1 MITTFIFSLKEI
13 NNRLQPFRFHYGK
26 IYHLYKRIPST
37 EVVDSLRLA
46 FSEKGYEYCIIQ
58 NEIANDTTSD
68 IYNYYHPSKQIT
80 IESDKVNRWK
90 RLKRY
95 FSSSQYPGKKI
106 DPVESFLTFLQI
118 ESPGTDV
125 FIYADNTSEL
135 LHVLLL
141 SDQQLLFINEVVDAI
156 NLYVEDDFL
165 YAMHTYFPESD
176 DDYNLNLDE
185 ETKKIVSDIELKL
198 RELNESG
205 NFVSALP
212 LLEKHINRIKE
223 QTIIPLSPVQID
235 EHFRIFLPDY
245 NNQEIKLN
253 HLTKS
258 LYFLFLMEREIKLED
273 LFLYREKL
281 FYIYKNI
288 SYQENMT
295 KMLESIDKLIKNE
308 QNEIYTHFSRIKSA
322 FCKVMDESIARNYYI
337 VGGKGKPKRIDL
349 DMSLYT
355 IFLSG
360 YRLIGK

>member
-1 MITTFIFSLKEI
+1 MIKTFTFSLKKI
-13 NNRLQPFRFHYGK
+13 NNQLQPFRFHLGK
-26 IYHLYKRIPST
+26 FYHLSRIAPKS
-37 EVVDSLRLA
+37 ELMDSLMLA
-46 FSEKGYEYCIIQ
+46 CSEKGYKYTLVK
-58 NEIANDTTSD
+58 NELSNDLSD
-68 IYNYYHPSKQIT
+68 IYNYYHPEKQINKVEHT
-80 IESDKVNRWK
+80 INKWEKIK
-90 RLKRY
+90 QY
-95 FSSSQYPGKKI
+95 FVSSPEKKTDAI
-106 DPVESFLTFLQI
+106 ASFLTFLQI
-118 ESPGTDV
+118 EYSGTDI
-125 FIYADNTSEL
+125 FIYADSTSEL
-135 LHVLLL
+135 LHVLLF
-141 SDQQLLFINEVVDAI
+141 SDQQTIVANEVFDTI
-156 NLYVEDDFL
+156 NLYDEYDAN
-165 YAMHTYFPESD
+165 YAMATYFPESD

-185 ETKKIVSDIELKL
+185 ETKKIVSEIEAKL
-198 RELNESG
+198 IELNETG
-205 NFVSALP
+205 NFLSALP

-223 QTIIPLSPVQID
+223 QTIISLSPVQID

-281 FYIYKNI
+281 FHIYKNV

-308 QNEIYTHFSRIKSA
+308 QNEIYIHFSRIKST
-322 FCKVMDESIARNYYI
+322 FCKVMDESVAKNYYI
-337 VGGKGKPKRIDL
+337 VGGKGQPKRIDL

>member
-1 MITTFIFSLKEI
+1 MIKTFTFPLKEI
-13 NNRLQPFRFHYGK
+13 NNQLQPFSFHYGK
-26 IYHLYKRIPST
+26 IYHLCKKAPSI
-37 EVVDSLRLA
+37 EVVDSLTLTL
-46 FSEKGYEYCIIQ
+46 SEKGYEYMLVE
-58 NEIANDTTSD
+58 NELSNDISD
-68 IYNYYHPSKQIT
+68 IYNYYHPEKLNRIKPVS
-80 IESDKVNRWK
+80 VNKWK
-90 RLKRY
+90 KIKRY
-95 FSSSQYPGKKI
+95 FVSSSEKKTDAI
-106 DPVESFLTFLQI
+106 ASFLAFLQI
-118 ESPGTDV
+118 ESLGTDI
-125 FIYADNTSEL
+125 FIYADSTSEL
-135 LHVLLL
+135 LHVLLF
-141 SDQQLLFINEVVDAI
+141 SDQQTIVANEVIDTI
-156 NLYVEDDFL
+156 NLYVGDDL
-165 YAMHTYFPESD
+165 QYAMSTYSYESD
-176 DDYNLNLDE
+176 DDLNLDE
-185 ETKKIVSDIELKL
+185 ETKKIVSEIEAKL
-198 RELNESG
+198 RELNETG
-205 NFVSALP
+205 NFLSALP

-273 LFLYREKL
+273 LFLYRKKL
-281 FYIYKNI
+281 FHIYKNV

-322 FCKVMDESIARNYYI
+322 FCKVMEESIARNYYI

>member
-13 NNRLQPFRFHYGK
+13 NNQLQPFGFQYGK
-26 IYHLYKRIPST
+26 IYHLCKKAPDL
-37 EVVDSLRLA
+37 EVTNYFRLA
-46 FSEKGYEYCIIQ
+46 FSKKGYEYLLIT
-58 NEIANDTTSD
+58 NKVSNDISE
-68 IYNYYHPSKQIT
+68 IYNYYHPETQLNRIELTATNKWEKIKQ
-80 IESDKVNRWK
+80 
-90 RLKRY
+90 Y
-95 FSSSQYPGKKI
+95 FVASQHTEKKA
-106 DPVESFLTFLQI
+106 DVVASFLRFLQI
-118 ESPGTDV
+118 ESSGMDV

-135 LHVLLL
+135 LQVLLL
-141 SDQQLLFINEVVDAI
+141 SEFQVTLKNEVVDAI
-156 NLYVEDDFL
+156 NLYVEDDSQ
-165 YAMHTYFPESD
+165 YAMRTYFLESD

-185 ETKKIVSDIELKL
+185 ETKKIVSDIEAKLK
-198 RELNESG
+198 ELNESG
-205 NFVSALP
+205 NFLLALP

-281 FYIYKNI
+281 FHIYKNI

-295 KMLESIDKLIKNE
+295 KMIESIDKLIKNE

-322 FCKVMDESIARNYYI
+322 FCKVMNENIARNYYI

>member
-1 MITTFIFSLKEI
+1 MITTHTFSLEEI
-13 NNRLQPFRFHYGK
+13 NNQLQPFGFQYGK
-26 IYHLYKRIPST
+26 IYHLCKKIPST
-37 EVVDSLRLA
+37 EVVDYLRLA
-46 FSEKGYEYCIIQ
+46 FSEKGYEYLLIT
-58 NEIANDTTSD
+58 NKVSNDISD
-68 IYNYYHPSKQIT
+68 IYNYYHPEKQLNR
-80 IESDKVNRWK
+80 IESITANRWK
-90 RLKRY
+90 KLKRY
-95 FSSSQYPGKKI
+95 FVSFPKKKT
-106 DPVESFLTFLQI
+106 DPVASFLTFLQI
-118 ESPGTDV
+118 ESSGTDV

-141 SDQQLLFINEVVDAI
+141 SDLQVTLKNEVVDTI
-156 NLYVEDDFL
+156 NLYIEDDSQ

-185 ETKKIVSDIELKL
+185 ETKKIVSDIGAKL

-205 NFVSALP
+205 NFLLALP

-223 QTIIPLSPVQID
+223 QTIIPLSPVHID

-281 FYIYKNI
+281 FHIYKNI

-308 QNEIYTHFSRIKSA
+308 QSEIYTHFSRIKSA
-322 FCKVMDESIARNYYI
+322 FCKVMDENIARNYYI
-337 VGGKGKPKRIDL
+337 VGGKGQPKRIDL